1 MYSKLKSLIHTTFTR
16 SSDKFTKYNGHIV
29 PWPLGNTRKIIAFNP
44 YIQHGTV
51 NIRYIKQ

>member
-1 MYSKLKSLIHTTFTR
+1 MYSKLKSLVHTTFTR
-16 SSDKFTKYNGHIV
+16 SSDKFTKDNGHIV